1 MATVDSFKANFIVGA
16 DEVGWGALS
25 GPVVVVGVRAPKGW
39 WLDGLADSKK
49 LKASSEK
56 KLYEMR
62 DKLNTAIENKEI
74 TWHLAERSNV
84 QIDKMTPAMA
94 LKSSYVEVFNSL
106 YDDDSHIISDGI
118 LNFKGLGVEHMSMES
133 MIKAD
138 TKIPAVMAAS
148 ILAKTYRDETMK
160 IFHQLHP
167 MYGWDSNAGY
177 SSRDHL
183 EAIAKYGPCALHR
196 FSYAPMKN
204 MIADDPRQMNF
215 GFI

>member
-1 MATVDSFKANFIVGA
+1 MSVIDSFKAHFIVGA

-39 WLDGLADSKK
+39 DMEGLADSKK

-56 KLYEMR
+56 KLYEIR

-74 TWHLAERSNV
+74 TWHLAERSNI
-84 QIDKMTPAMA
+84 QIDKMSPALA
-94 LKSSYVEVFNSL
+94 LKSCYIEVFNTL

-133 MIKAD
+133 MVKAD

-148 ILAKTYRDETMK
+148 ILAKTYRDEKMK
-160 IFHQLHP
+160 MLHHLHP

-177 SSRDHL
+177 ASRDHL
-183 EAIAKYGPCALHR
+183 EAIAKYGPCTLHR
-196 FSYAPMKN
+196 YSYAPMKN
-204 MIADDPRQMNF
+204 MSVSDPRQMSF
-215 GFI
+215 DFQ